1 MMNQMPDMNTFRNLG
16 KTVIYILKMP
26 WNGMVKN
33 LHDDMRSGSAN
44 IMWKYPLAAGLAGY
58 PFGFYYHESK
68 TFCVGKYLQA
78 LDNQNKSCLSKI
90 VNSLAS

>member
-1 MMNQMPDMNTFRNLG
+1 MMNKMPDMNTLKNLG
-16 KTVIYILKMP
+16 KTVMYIIRMP
-26 WNGMVKN
+26 WNGVVKN

-68 TFCVGKYLQA
+68 TSLLENSILHLKTKTNHVRQ
-78 LDNQNKSCLSKI
+78 KS
-90 VNSLAS
+90 